1 MIRKKININTIIMQ
15 IIFVFLS
22 VVIIIPVAITFFAS
36 FKTPIELGTDFPLKP
51 TLSPSIKNY
60 MVVFGKAN
68 IIKGLYNSILL
79 VTLSVLANTLIASGV
94 AFAINRFDFKLKKIY
109 FFLFMLGMLIP
120 PYVTEISRFGI
131 IKLLGL
137 YNTRWS
143 ALMIYIAAD
152 MMQLY
157 IYLQFIDKIPISLDE
172 SAFLDGC
179 SPLRVY
185 WSIILPLV
193 IPATT
198 TLGIFKMVTIM
209 NDMYI
214 PYLYMPANRLST
226 LTTALMHFSDSR
238 FGSWQ
243 NLSAAIV
250 IVMLPSLIAYFMF
263 SKHIHKGL
271 TEGAVK
277 G

>member
-1 MIRKKININTIIMQ
+1 
-15 IIFVFLS
+15 
-22 VVIIIPVAITFFAS
+22 
-36 FKTPIELGTDFPLKP
+36 
-51 TLSPSIKNY
+51 
-60 MVVFGKAN
+60 
-68 IIKGLYNSILL
+68 
-79 VTLSVLANTLIASGV
+79 LANTLIASGV
-94 AFAINRFDFKLKKIY
+94 AFAINRFDFKLKKFY

-179 SPLRVY
+179 SPLKVY

>member
-1 MIRKKININTIIMQ
+1 MIRKKIDKNALIMQ
-15 IIFVFLS
+15 VVFLFIS
-22 VVIIIPVAITFFAS
+22 ILIIVPVIITLLAS
-36 FKTPIELGTDFPLKP
+36 FKTPIQLGSDFPLKP
-51 TLSPSIKNY
+51 TLTPTIKNY
-60 MVVFGKAN
+60 LTVFTKAN
-68 IIKGLYNSILL
+68 IFKGLYNSVFL
-79 VTLSVLANTLIASGV
+79 VFISIMANSLIASGV
-94 AFAINRFDFKLKKIY
+94 AFAINRFNFKLKKAY

-131 IKLLGL
+131 IKNLGL
-137 YNTRWS
+137 YNTRGA
-143 ALMIYIAAD
+143 ALVIYVAAD

-157 IYLQFIDKIPISLDE
+157 IYLQFIEKIPISLDE
-172 SAFLDGC
+172 SALLDGC

-185 WSIILPLV
+185 WSIILPLI

-214 PYLYMPANRLST
+214 PYLYMPAKKLST

-238 FGSWQ
+238 YGSWQ
-243 NLSAAIV
+243 NLSAAIIV
-250 IVMLPSLIAYFMF
+250 VMLPALIIYFVF

>member
-1 MIRKKININTIIMQ
+1 MQ
-15 IIFVFLS
+15 IVFLLIS
-22 VVIIIPVAITFFAS
+22 LLIIIPVLITLIAS
-36 FKTPIELGTDFPLKP
+36 FKTPIELGSDFPLKP
-51 TLSPSIKNY
+51 SFSPSMKNY
-60 MVVFGKAN
+60 ATVFKKAN
-68 IIKGLYNSILL
+68 ILKGLYNSTLL
-79 VTLSVLANTLIASGV
+79 VFLSVIANTLIASMV
-94 AFAINRFDFKLKKIY
+94 AFAINRFDFKLKKAY

-131 IKLLGL
+131 IKYMGI
-137 YNTRWS
+137 YNTRWA
-143 ALMIYIAAD
+143 ALVIYVAAD

-185 WSIILPLV
+185 GKIILPLI

-214 PYLYMPANRLST
+214 PYLYMPAERLST

-243 NLSAAIV
+243 NLSAAIIV
-250 IVMLPSLIAYFMF
+250 VMLPALIIYFAF
-263 SKHIHKGL
+263 SSFIHKGL